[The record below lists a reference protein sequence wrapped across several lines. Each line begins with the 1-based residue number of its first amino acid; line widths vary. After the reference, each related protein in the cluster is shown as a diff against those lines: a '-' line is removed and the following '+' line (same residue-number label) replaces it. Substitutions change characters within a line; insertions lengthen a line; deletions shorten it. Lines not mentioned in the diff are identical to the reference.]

1 MSKFIYSAFADEYS
15 PNVRE
20 QAQALRKHNIN
31 YVELRNCNGINIADL
46 SMKQLKEVKSVFDDY
61 GIGVSSVGSPIG
73 KVKVDCGI
81 KEYLNVCR
89 DIFEKAVYLEAKFCR
104 IFSFYPKGNGF
115 TESEIASVYE
125 NLEQILKL
133 AEKYNVVLCH
143 ENEANIYGESPQNCL
158 NLLTRFDGL
167 KAVFDMGNFV
177 LDGYDP
183 VDAYFLLQKH
193 IAYFHI
199 KDSLSV
205 GAVVPAGK
213 GEAHIAE
220 IVKEHMRFAEKDFFV
235 SVEPHL
241 QTFDGLNALVGKSFD
256 NPYKYPDCKTAFQDD
271 IEKLRGI
278 LQ

>member
-1 MSKFIYSAFADEYS
+1 MANFIYSAFADEYS
-15 PNVRE
+15 PNVLE
-20 QAQALRKHNIN
+20 QAQALQKYNIK
-31 YVELRNCNGINIADL
+31 YVELRNCNGINVADL

-61 GIGVSSVGSPIG
+61 GIAVSSVGSPIG
-73 KVKVDCGI
+73 KVKADCDI
-81 KEYLNVCR
+81 KEYLSFCR
-89 DIFEKAVYLEAKFCR
+89 DIFEKAAYLGAKFCR
-104 IFSFYPKGNGF
+104 IFSFYPEGKGF
-115 TESEIASVYE
+115 SERETATVYE

-133 AEKYNVVLCH
+133 AEKYSIVICH

-158 NLLTRFDGL
+158 KLLTRFDGL

-183 VDAYFLLQKH
+183 VEAYFLLQKH

-220 IVKEHMRFAEKDFFV
+220 IVKEHTRFANEDFFV

-271 IEKLRGI
+271 LEKLRGI